1 MKKRLI
7 EAFFVLTFGILL
19 FISIPKK
26 VATGETAISYNTRSG
41 IMLLTADIGNMTAY
55 AKTIQ
60 NSVIRVGTS
69 KKEILEDAIY
79 ISYDNYYVK
88 EDCAIREDHNENAN
102 ILYMVDM
109 NDIVYASNPLFCEN
123 GVSWSYVAY
132 KNETNEVKVGFI
144 ESDKLLE
151 EPIPYSDYTIPAYSG
166 FKSFM
171 DYEAITDVSA
181 PAYKLTRNSMIGREG
196 ILMKND
202 RYLVAIG
209 LHFDARAGDYVD
221 LILKNGTVIKCI
233 IGNRKSWED
242 TDPSMLFTENG
253 CMSEFIVNT
262 DSIPAEARK
271 SGDISK
277 IHEEWQSP
285 VETVRIYKKNALD

>member
-1 MKKRLI
+1 MLCEYKKRRIVLKKRLI

-26 VATGETAISYNTRSG
+26 VSTGESVISYNTRSG

-109 NDIVYASNPLFCEN
+109 NDTVYASNPLFCEN
-123 GVSWSYVAY
+123 GASWSYVAY

-181 PAYKLTRNSMIGREG
+181 PAYELTRNSMIGGEG
-196 ILMKND
+196 ILMKNE

-209 LHFDARAGDYVD
+209 LHFDAKIGD
-221 LILKNGTVIKCI
+221 
-233 IGNRKSWED
+233 RKSWKD
-242 TDPSMLFTENG
+242 TDPLMIFTENG

-262 DSIPAEARK
+262 DNLPAEVRE

-277 IHEEWQSP
+277 THEEWQSP